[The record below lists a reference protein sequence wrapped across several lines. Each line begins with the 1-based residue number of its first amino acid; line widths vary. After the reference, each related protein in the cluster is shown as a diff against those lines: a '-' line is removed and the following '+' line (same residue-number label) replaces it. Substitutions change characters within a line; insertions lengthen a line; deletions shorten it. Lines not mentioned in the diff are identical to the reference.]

1 MPDTAVVSHQE
12 TSGLPSGAQENGINP
27 QQPSQLPF
35 PANFDGANGPKQ
47 AECWMKWSRCFERYR
62 VASGLKSKP
71 SLSHCC

>member
-35 PANFDGANGPKQ
+35 PAKFDGANGPKQ
-47 AECWMKWSRCFERYR
+47 AEC
-62 VASGLKSKP
+62 
-71 SLSHCC
+71 